1 MTQIVLNIKDSKVGF
16 FLELIKNF
24 DFVKIEKQ
32 GYTEPTKDEIKENI
46 KQGLKEVQF
55 IEQGK
60 MKATPLKDF
69 LNEL

>member
-1 MTQIVLNIKDSKVGF
+1 MTQITLNIKDSKVEF
-16 FLELIKNF
+16 FMELIKNF
-24 DFVKIEKQ
+24 DFVKLGKEE
-32 GYTEPTKDEIKENI
+32 YAEPTKEDIKENI
-46 KQGLKEVQF
+46 KQGLKDLQL

>member
-1 MTQIVLNIKDSKVGF
+1 MIQLTIQIQDSKIPF
-16 FLELIKNF
+16 FMELIKNF
-24 DFVKIEKQ
+24 DFVKVDN
-32 GYTEPTKDEIKENI
+32 YPTKEDIKDNI
-46 KQGLKEVQF
+46 REGLKDMQL

>member
-1 MTQIVLNIKDSKVGF
+1 MTQIILNIKDSKVGF

-24 DFVKIEKQ
+24 DFVNVEKAISS
-32 GYTEPTKDEIKENI
+32 EPTKDEIKDQI
-46 KQGLKEVQF
+46 KQGLKEVEL

-60 MKATPLKDF
+60 MKATPLNDF